1 MNEIPD
7 IKCQN
12 DPARVPSVRVR
23 LGTTCL
29 LTTLEIHGFA
39 RFEYSIIR
47 NFQYSKCELKKKD
60 QNTQIHVMNVQF
72 HFSGVVQLGLS
83 PILSDEVLRF
93 VTFSAVSLFLLRL
106 RNKC

>member
-23 LGTTCL
+23 LGTTSL
-29 LTTLEIHGFA
+29 PATLEMCGFP
-39 RFEYSIIR
+39 RFEYSIFP
-47 NFQYSKCELKKKD
+47 NFQYSNCELEKKD

-72 HFSGVVQLGLS
+72 HFSGVVQLGLPS
-83 PILSDEVLRF
+83 IFSYEILRNRYE
-93 VTFSAVSLFLLRL
+93 SAVSK
-106 RNKC
+106 NSNA

>member
-23 LGTTCL
+23 LGTTYL
-29 LTTLEIHGFA
+29 PATPKMGGLS
-39 RFEYSIIR
+39 RFEISKYR

-83 PILSDEVLRF
+83 PILSDEIPRNRYEK
-93 VTFSAVSLFLLRL
+93 SVSISW
-106 RNKC
+106 NASETN